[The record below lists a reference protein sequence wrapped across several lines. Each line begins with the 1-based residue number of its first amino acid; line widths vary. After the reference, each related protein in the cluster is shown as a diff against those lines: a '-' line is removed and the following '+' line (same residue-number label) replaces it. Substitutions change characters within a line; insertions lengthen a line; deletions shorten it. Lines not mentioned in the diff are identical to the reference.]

1 MRRSVWV
8 AVAVAWAL
16 SVVAAQADFFCE
28 KKSGAVAIRS
38 ACKKKE
44 TQVDLASF
52 GALGPKGDTGSK
64 GDKGDA
70 GANGTPGAAIAYA
83 HVLSNGTVDAANS
96 KNVTN
101 ANVTLDTFIVASA
114 YCFHDLT
121 FSFHNVVV
129 VAGWDGLGSTGTF
142 AQGAVGDPAGDCT
155 SVGQA
160 IVVTQTTAAFTPAD
174 FYIIFN

>member
-1 MRRSVWV
+1 MMRRNVWLAA
-8 AVAVAWAL
+8 AVTWAL
-16 SVVAAQADFFCE
+16 SVVAAQAAVFCE

-38 ACKKKE
+38 ACNKKE

-52 GALGPKGDTGSK
+52 GALGPKGD
-64 GDKGDA
+64 KGDA
-70 GANGTPGAAIAYA
+70 GTNGTPGAAIAYA
-83 HVLSNGTVDAANS
+83 HVLANGTVDAPNS

-160 IVVTQTTAAFTPAD
+160 IVVTQTTTAFTPAD

>member
-1 MRRSVWV
+1 MRGNV
-8 AVAVAWAL
+8 L
-16 SVVAAQADFFCE
+16 LMVAAVWAQAVVPARADVFCR
-28 KKSGAVAIRS
+28 KKSGVVSIRT
-38 ACKKKE
+38 ACKKSE

-52 GALGPKGDTGSK
+52 GALGPR

-70 GANGTPGAAIAYA
+70 GTNGTNGTNGMPGAAIAYA
-83 HVLSNGTVDAANS
+83 HVLANGTIDTTDS

-101 ANVTLDTFIVASA
+101 ANVTLDTFTVPSA
-114 YCFHDLT
+114 FCFHDLT

-160 IVVTQTTAAFTPAD
+160 IVVTQTTSAFTPAD